1 MALPRIFE
9 HTESEADCLR
19 LLFGKLPAS
28 RTGPAVPVSVEK
40 SPVSVSHHYARLL
53 AYLAHQRGF
62 DGYLLNFEWHLRAD
76 SGIGHTRALT
86 AWVSLLQAELKA
98 KIGPHAEVIW

>member
-1 MALPRIFE
+1 MIFPGYLNILRARPTASGCSLARLP
-9 HTESEADCLR
+9 
-19 LLFGKLPAS
+19 GS

-98 KIGPHAEVIW
+98 KVGPHAEVIW

>member
-1 MALPRIFE
+1 MISPRIFE
-9 HTESEADCLR
+9 NPESEPDCLR
-19 LLFGKLPAS
+19 LLFGRLPAS

-76 SGIGHTRALT
+76 NGIGHTRALT

-98 KIGPHAEVIW
+98 KVGPHAEVIW